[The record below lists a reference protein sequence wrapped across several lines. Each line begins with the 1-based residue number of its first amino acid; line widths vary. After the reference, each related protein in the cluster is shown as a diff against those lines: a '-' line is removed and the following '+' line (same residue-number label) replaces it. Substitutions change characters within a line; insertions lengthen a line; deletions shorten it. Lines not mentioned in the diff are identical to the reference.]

1 MSDCR
6 TSQAPAKS
14 NPADLKV
21 GRLIFKRFL
30 AFFIILALA
39 FSGISLPVY
48 LQYKK
53 VLKEQLL
60 AQEEISVASA
70 IQMFQKEMY
79 EQLHML
85 DLITKSHT
93 LNEYLSEGTAE
104 QQARLEKSFEN
115 IATSFHRF
123 DQIRLLDNAG
133 QERIRVN
140 LVDDKAQLVA
150 KDDLQNKAQ
159 RYYFKTTQN
168 MPPGQVYI
176 SAMDLNVEK
185 GVLEIPY
192 KPTLRFAT
200 PLKDAQGNPAGVL
213 VMNYLAKGLL
223 VHFRELM
230 TKRFDQQGMLLNS
243 QGYWLSNHERDNEWG
258 ADLGKPEHD
267 FAHLYPDAW
276 PQISANTS
284 GILETKGGI
293 FRYQSVE
300 PLNFL
305 DSKPAH
311 FRMDHHPLISEESY
325 TNTSWKLV
333 IFIPQEVI
341 DAHSFLHQ
349 PLGRTLLVL
358 FVVLIA
364 GLAFLAAHLAVR
376 KQLQQQEDERML
388 VILEQQASIDALTGI
403 SNRRHFYEQGE
414 MELKRAL
421 RHNAPLAALMLDA
434 DHFKKVND
442 THGHAV
448 GDQVLKELTNTMA
461 KTLREVDLFGR
472 IGGEEFAV
480 LLLNTDSAKALDV
493 AERLRLKLEQCKLPL
508 PAGGSISF
516 TVSIGLAMLSG
527 EERQLGCLLKK
538 ADAALY
544 QAKQQGRN
552 RVVSFTADM
561 PNERHPATPLR

>member
-1 MSDCR
+1 MPDSLP
-6 TSQAPAKS
+6 SPAQNTS
-14 NPADLKV
+14 NPADLSI
-21 GRLIFKRFL
+21 GRLVFQRFVV
-30 AFFIILALA
+30 FFLLLVLVL
-39 FSGISLPVY
+39 SGVSLPVY

-53 VLKEQLL
+53 GLQEQLL
-60 AQEEISVASA
+60 AQEEISVVSA
-70 IQMFQKEMY
+70 VQMFQKEMY

-93 LNEYLSEGTAE
+93 LNEYLAEGTAE

-230 TKRFDQQGMLLNS
+230 TKRFDQQGMLLNN

-325 TNTSWKLV
+325 TNTNWKLV
-333 IFIPQEVI
+333 IFIPQAVI

-358 FVVLIA
+358 FVALIA

-448 GDQVLKELTNTMA
+448 GDLVLKELA
-461 KTLREVDLFGR
+461 KIMSHTLREVDLFGR

-480 LLLNTDSAKALDV
+480 LLPNTSFVQALGV
-493 AERLRLKLEQCKLPL
+493 AERLRLKLAACNLPL
-508 PAGGSISF
+508 PSGGHINF
-516 TVSIGLAMLSG
+516 TVSIGLAMLAS
-527 EERQLGCLLKK
+527 EERQLGSLLKK
-538 ADAALY
+538 ADIALY

-552 RVVSFTADM
+552 RVVSFTAEM